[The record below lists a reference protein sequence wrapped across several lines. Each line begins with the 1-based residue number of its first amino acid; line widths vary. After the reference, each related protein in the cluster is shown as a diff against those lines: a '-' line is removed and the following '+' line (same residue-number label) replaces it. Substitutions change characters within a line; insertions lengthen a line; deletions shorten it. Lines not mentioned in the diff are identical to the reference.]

1 MARARSGGAPTEAQE
16 FDAVVG
22 GMLGSKGRWHCAP
35 DSVER
40 HALRALVAAC
50 ARVEKTKA
58 YRGVL
63 GFVGIWD
70 L

>member
-58 YRGVL
+58 YRYL
-63 GFVGIWD
+63 GNGFGFWIE
-70 L
+70 